1 MRPMPFEGWNS
12 ASIDWGRSRSS
23 VVNIISGVP
32 AAQAC
37 GREAVG
43 KATGTEVI
51 ERGNPAK
58 TSGRRCSKKGAAPS
72 TAAAIVPA
80 AWWCP

>member
-1 MRPMPFEGWNS
+1 M
-12 ASIDWGRSRSS
+12 
-23 VVNIISGVP
+23 P

-51 ERGNPAK
+51 ERGKPAK
-58 TSGRRCSKKGAAPS
+58 TSGRRCSKKGAAVEDRAPAIV
-72 TAAAIVPA
+72 AAAS
-80 AWWCP
+80 WCPYPVRPATISELSCGQTVPVWYPSGL